1 MSFHRKNKNNKIE
14 TKLSRRFPADFEY
27 IKERM
32 NLLRCSIN
40 LKTAVKNLENLA
52 TIWNK
57 R

>member
-1 MSFHRKNKNNKIE
+1 MGTRLGGCAEALDRAAF
-14 TKLSRRFPADFEY
+14 SR
-27 IKERM
+27 IT
-32 NLLRCSIN
+32 CII